1 VTRDGFDFLL
11 YYLPDYDYASHA
23 EGPEGAEAALTRTDR
38 AVAALLDA
46 AGGADEF
53 LERYSVLVCSD
64 HGQTKVER
72 GVRLEATFDGFSL
85 FRPGRGPAELAVTAS
100 NRAAMVYRLP
110 SCRVETDELA
120 GRLQR
125 EESVEVVL
133 YREGDEAVARRA
145 GEELRFARAD
155 GGFSTQG
162 DESVLPYP
170 DALER
175 SWAAL
180 QNPNA
185 GDLIVSAAPG
195 FEFADLG
202 GGHHAGGGS
211 HGSLEVGDSE
221 VPMLAVGLD
230 PPGAIVEV
238 APTVLRHFG
247 VEPPASMR
255 DAAHVA

>member
-1 VTRDGFDFLL
+1 
-11 YYLPDYDYASHA
+11 
-23 EGPEGAEAALTRTDR
+23 
-38 AVAALLDA
+38 
-46 AGGADEF
+46 
-53 LERYSVLVCSD
+53 
-64 HGQTKVER
+64 
-72 GVRLEATFDGFSL
+72 
-85 FRPGRGPAELAVTAS
+85 
-100 NRAAMVYRLP
+100 RLP
-110 SCRVETDELA
+110 SCRVEVDGLA
-120 GRLQR
+120 ASLDR

-145 GEELRFARAD
+145 GEELRFVPED
-155 GGFSTQG
+155 GAFSTRG
-162 DESVLPYP
+162 DESLLPYP

-185 GDLIVSAAPG
+185 GDLIISAAPG

-202 GGHHAGGGS
+202 GRHHAGGGS

-221 VPMLAVGLD
+221 VPMLAVGLE
-230 PPGAIVEV
+230 PPGGIVEV
-238 APTVLRHFG
+238 APAVLRYFG